1 MLRHIVLVYSLAC
14 ISHVFG
20 KPHQAKN
27 FARDSALSTMWPDA
41 GSPNTPISPT
51 SPTSITTTIT
61 VVTTGVAGSITVIEF
76 PTTDP
81 AGDVS
86 IVTSTLTDGGN
97 GTSPTAGGGTT
108 TPGQVPQPT
117 SAGSPLEIKTMTIKP
132 GRKKTE
138 HITVENDSNQT
149 IYVEIILS
157 TYYNS
162 PGASPTTTSSTYP
175 SAGGQPMSIASA
187 SAPWGTGTTNANGMD
202 KRGNR
207 EWKRAR
213 TWANMAKSKPEP
225 PN

>member
-1 MLRHIVLVYSLAC
+1 
-14 ISHVFG
+14 
-20 KPHQAKN
+20 
-27 FARDSALSTMWPDA
+27 MWLDA
-41 GSPNTPISPT
+41 GSPTTPISPT
-51 SPTSITTTIT
+51 SPTSITATIT

-76 PTTDP
+76 PTTDA

-86 IVTSTLTDGGN
+86 TVTSTLTDGGD